1 MKKGTV
7 LGLVSGIFGGVAASA
22 VYFIKKNQNINEMD
36 KVKKFKTY
44 YNMLNQWLMLR
55 NAEKKLEEYFINHG
69 YQSVAIYGMGEMG
82 ERFYEEMKTSQI
94 EIKYAI
100 DKSADYVLSDIKI
113 YGVDD
118 TWEPVDVIIVTSV
131 FAYEEIRKALKDK
144 ASCPIVSLEDVIQ
157 ELL

>member
-7 LGLVSGIFGGVAASA
+7 LGLVSCILGGAAASA

-44 YNMLNQWLMLR
+44 YSMLNQWLMLR

-100 DKSADYVLSDIKI
+100 DKSADYVLADIKI
-113 YGVDD
+113 YGIDD
-118 TWEPVDVIIVTSV
+118 TWESVDVIIVTSI
-131 FAYEEIRKALKDK
+131 FAYEEIRKTLENKV
-144 ASCPIVSLEDVIQ
+144 SCPIVSLEDVIQ

>member
-7 LGLVSGIFGGVAASA
+7 LGLVSGIFGGAAASA

-55 NAEKKLEEYFINHG
+55 NAEKKLEEYFISHG
-69 YQSVAIYGMGEMG
+69 YQSAAIYGMGEMG

-100 DKSADYVLSDIKI
+100 DRSADQVLSDIKI

-118 TWEPVDVIIVTSV
+118 TLEPVDVIIVTSV
-131 FAYEEIRKALKDK
+131 FAYEEIKKVLADK
-144 ASCPIVSLEDVIQ
+144 TSCPIVSLEDVIQ